1 MRHHTLR
8 PVSALLLAGL
18 LLSAGASAHAVGL
31 TPQDGKVD
39 NGIDVY
45 MSAPNVQGSF
55 VSGGVIENF
64 NLGCGSNWAMGT
76 MEGPCFGV
84 DADDYGGAST
94 ELGVP
99 TTGGVGTP
107 YGRIEAGDSIEVT
120 LTTPARYLGFWW
132 TGGDDGN
139 TFRFFSAGEL
149 IAEYTTA
156 TILEELGDDSVTATN
171 GTSYLSEDFMTNPV
185 NDEDTGEPYVYLHVL
200 AKGDF
205 TFDSFTFTHNR
216 DQGYFEFDN
225 LVTSVNTVTPTMN
238 LVYVSSYGDRIA
250 DETDDGG
257 GGEESSANALAA
269 TGFDP
274 APVGSAAII
283 LSLVGV
289 TLVALRR
296 RLSR

>member
-1 MRHHTLR
+1 MRHPTVR
-8 PVSALLLAGL
+8 RFGALLLAGL
-18 LLSAGASAHAVGL
+18 LLSAGTPAHAAGL

-64 NLGCGSNWAMGT
+64 DLGCGSSWAMGT
-76 MEGPCFGV
+76 MVGPCFGV
-84 DADDYGGAST
+84 DADAYGGAST
-94 ELGVP
+94 EVGAP
-99 TTGGVGTP
+99 TIGGVGTP
-107 YGRIEAGDSIEVT
+107 YGRIEAGDSIEIT
-120 LTTPARYLGFWW
+120 LTSPARYLGFWW

-156 TILEELGDDSVTATN
+156 TILGELGDDSVTAAS
-171 GTSYLSEDFMTNPV
+171 GASYLSSDFMINPV
-185 NDEDTGEPYVYLHVL
+185 IEENTGEPYVYLHVL

-216 DQGYFEFDN
+216 NQGYFEFDN
-225 LVTSVNTVTPTMN
+225 LVTSVNTVTPTES

-250 DETDDGG
+250 DVPGG
-257 GGEESSANALAA
+257 GGNGEESSNELAA

-283 LSLVGV
+283 LTLAGA

-296 RLSR
+296 RRKH